1 MKANRSPSPAH
12 STTLDPLIIEHRD
25 ALLSL
30 AKRHGLSNVRVFGSM
45 ARGDANADS
54 DIDLLVEL
62 QPGVSGL
69 ALGGM
74 LVDVEALLGRRADV
88 LTVGF
93 LPPGLRERVL
103 QEAIP
108 L

>member
-1 MKANRSPSPAH
+1 MNANRSPSPAH

-45 ARGDANADS
+45 ARGDAHADS
-54 DIDLLVEL
+54 DLLVEL
-62 QPGVSGL
+62 QPGTSGL

>member
-1 MKANRSPSPAH
+1 MNATGSPSSAP
-12 STTLDPLIIEHRD
+12 STTLDPLIVRHRD
-25 ALLSL
+25 ALLCL
-30 AKRHGLSNVRVFGSM
+30 AKRHGLANVRVFGSM
-45 ARGDANADS
+45 ARGDATADS

-62 QPGVSGL
+62 QPGTSGL

-88 LTVGF
+88 LTIGF
-93 LPPGLRERVL
+93 LPPLLRERVL

>member
-1 MKANRSPSPAH
+1 MAP
-12 STTLDPLIIEHRD
+12 STTLDPLIVRHRD
-25 ALLSL
+25 ALLCL

-45 ARGDANADS
+45 ARGDATADS

-62 QPGVSGL
+62 QPGTSGL

-74 LVDVEALLGRRADV
+74 LVGVEALLGRRADV

-93 LPPGLRERVL
+93 LPPSLRERVL

>member
-1 MKANRSPSPAH
+1 
-12 STTLDPLIIEHRD
+12 
-25 ALLSL
+25 
-30 AKRHGLSNVRVFGSM
+30 M
-45 ARGDANADS
+45 ARGDANANS
-54 DIDLLVEL
+54 DIDLLVDL
-62 QPGVSGL
+62 QPGASGL

-103 QEAIP
+103 QEAVPLRHRSLEAWTYSRLRIP
-108 L
+108 SNSSRLA